1 MKRKALFV
9 VFIVFSIVAL
19 ANNDLIA
26 IRMELNLAAE
36 DEQVAQT
43 FYNQMSPIN
52 DSSPPL
58 LIGFKAISILIMGGM
73 KLDS

>member
-36 DEQVAQT
+36 DEKVAQT
-43 FYNQMSPIN
+43 FYICLQKSNNIN
-52 DSSPPL
+52 TFVV
-58 LIGFKAISILIMGGM
+58 GF
-73 KLDS
+73 